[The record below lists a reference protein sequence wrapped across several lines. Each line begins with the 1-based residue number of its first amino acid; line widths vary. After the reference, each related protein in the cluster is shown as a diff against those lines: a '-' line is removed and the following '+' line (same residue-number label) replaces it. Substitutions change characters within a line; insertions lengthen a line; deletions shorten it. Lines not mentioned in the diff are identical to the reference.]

1 MPVNQFLIDNVNGA
15 KEAVQYLIDR
25 GHTRIAHVMGNPN
38 KKVVLERFSGYTE
51 AMQSNGLLIREDY
64 IQKTR
69 EDSTISPIPFKKMMN
84 APLQERPTA
93 IFCSND
99 KLAIQSIKLLN
110 TLGFPSPAIYP

>member
-64 IQKTR
+64 IQKNQGGFHHITHTFQKNDER
-69 EDSTISPIPFKKMMN
+69 TVTGTSHRYF
-84 APLQERPTA
+84 LQ
-93 IFCSND
+93 
-99 KLAIQSIKLLN
+99 Q
-110 TLGFPSPAIYP
+110 